1 MVALILV
8 VLPLPAECTGDGT
21 PVVVRQLCLAAGVG
35 LLLLPL
41 DHEAIMLIAVRGV
54 KQGSLLLSGITLEEI
69 LNTAHDTSIFGGSP
83 LSGSVPS
90 IPTALAP
97 RASSYRTVG
106 IQVLVA
112 FFLQRQLQK

>member
-8 VLPLPAECTGDGT
+8 VLPLPAECAGDGT
-21 PVVVRQLCLAAGVG
+21 LVVVRQLCLAAGVL

-54 KQGSLLLSGITLEEI
+54 KQGTLLVSGITPEEI
-69 LNTAHDTSIFGGSP
+69 LNIAHDTSIFGGSP
-83 LSGSVPS
+83 LSGSVS
-90 IPTALAP
+90 LIPTALAP
-97 RASSYRTVG
+97 TASSSKTVG
-106 IQVLVA
+106 VQVLVA